1 METLG
6 EGFDEAKAQLE
17 LREIIIE
24 QHQGKW
30 IFAGN
35 PADKAMLAIHEDFVR
50 GRVNRGIELTAQ
62 LRQVQTLGKK
72 KSPKGSTKSN
82 SELAAALSLDLLS

>member
-1 METLG
+1 MSSEA
-6 EGFDEAKAQLE
+6 EPFDDAKAQME

-72 KSPKGSTKSN
+72 KSPTGSGKTN
-82 SELAAALSLDLLS
+82 TELASAIALDLLS